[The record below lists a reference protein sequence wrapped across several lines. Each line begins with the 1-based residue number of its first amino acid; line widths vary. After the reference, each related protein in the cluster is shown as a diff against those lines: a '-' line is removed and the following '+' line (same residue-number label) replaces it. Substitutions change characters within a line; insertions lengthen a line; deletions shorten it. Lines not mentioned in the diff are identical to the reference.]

1 MIVRV
6 FKIEGYLGSMIVEE
20 ELHRFS
26 FAFLSLEGT
35 FSWTGQVGPELYQ
48 DRKFRKIITTKEDAS
63 DRDLSEAIDEGY
75 TRQIFLFTLDPEQKK
90 VVWKKKFAGGKLK
103 KRITEI
109 LLEKKEYD
117 EVLTT
122 FFKLPFSS
130 AEKMTKLKD
139 RIPIE
144 DQC

>member
-1 MIVRV
+1 M
-6 FKIEGYLGSMIVEE
+6 EGHLGSMIVEE

-103 KRITEI
+103 KE
-109 LLEKKEYD
+109 LLKSCLKRRN
-117 EVLTT
+117 TMR
-122 FFKLPFSS
+122 FSLPSS
-130 AEKMTKLKD
+130 SCPLALRKT
-139 RIPIE
+139 
-144 DQC
+144 

>member
-1 MIVRV
+1 
-6 FKIEGYLGSMIVEE
+6 MIVEE

-48 DRKFRKIITTKEDAS
+48 DRKFRIIITTKEDAS

-109 LLEKKEYD
+109 LLEKKEKSKSSHLFIYLVYCSRRSKD
-117 EVLTT
+117 QTQT
-122 FFKLPFSS
+122 PF
-130 AEKMTKLKD
+130 AYCWM
-139 RIPIE
+139 
-144 DQC
+144 